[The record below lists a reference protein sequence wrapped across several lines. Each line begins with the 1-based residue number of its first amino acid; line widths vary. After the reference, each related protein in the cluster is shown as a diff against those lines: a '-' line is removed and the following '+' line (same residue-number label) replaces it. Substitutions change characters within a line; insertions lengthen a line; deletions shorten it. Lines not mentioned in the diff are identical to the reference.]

1 MSQPQSGLSR
11 KFSGKKL
18 DLSGGLGRVNLISA
32 TEPSLFAHQ
41 YERFYAI
48 YHEQRK
54 LARGLRRFK
63 HLLLVS
69 DHKQTSPQLVWNLH
83 SGRGGGGGE
92 TRVLKCWW
100 WALARRLVH
109 RMSNKT
115 QQCTLEGEKSDWN
128 YLIFHIVRNGSS
140 FSARISLK
148 DKKHLPTR

>member
-63 HLLLVS
+63 HSLFVS
-69 DHKQTSPQLVWNLH
+69 DYKQTSPQLV
-83 SGRGGGGGE
+83 
-92 TRVLKCWW
+92 
-100 WALARRLVH
+100 
-109 RMSNKT
+109 
-115 QQCTLEGEKSDWN
+115 
-128 YLIFHIVRNGSS
+128 
-140 FSARISLK
+140 
-148 DKKHLPTR
+148 

>member
-63 HLLLVS
+63 HSLFVS
-69 DHKQTSPQLVWNLH
+69 DLSPARLKSSL
-83 SGRGGGGGE
+83 GEGGGAGGGE
-92 TRVLKCWW
+92 TRVLKC
-100 WALARRLVH
+100 
-109 RMSNKT
+109 
-115 QQCTLEGEKSDWN
+115 
-128 YLIFHIVRNGSS
+128 
-140 FSARISLK
+140 
-148 DKKHLPTR
+148 

>member
-83 SGRGGGGGE
+83 SGRVGGGAE
-92 TRVLKCWW
+92 KRASWS
-100 WALARRLVH
+100 ADDERSLV
-109 RMSNKT
+109 
-115 QQCTLEGEKSDWN
+115 G
-128 YLIFHIVRNGSS
+128 
-140 FSARISLK
+140 
-148 DKKHLPTR
+148 

>member
-48 YHEQRK
+48 YQRK

-63 HLLLVS
+63 HSLLVS
-69 DHKQTSPQLVWNLH
+69 DHKQTSPQLV
-83 SGRGGGGGE
+83 
-92 TRVLKCWW
+92 
-100 WALARRLVH
+100 
-109 RMSNKT
+109 
-115 QQCTLEGEKSDWN
+115 
-128 YLIFHIVRNGSS
+128 
-140 FSARISLK
+140 
-148 DKKHLPTR
+148 